1 VAGSLR
7 RDPLVGSAIAR
18 WIIYPDSAGMTSMP
32 LRIVGWRDPLVGS
45 AIARWIIHP
54 GTTDA
59 TSASLRISVPIAMR
73 DTISICAGSQHGTG
87 DAVRRDQDDQHSER

>member
-1 VAGSLR
+1 MAGSLR
-7 RDPLVGSAIAR
+7 
-18 WIIYPDSAGMTSMP
+18 
-32 LRIVGWRDPLVGS
+32 RDPLVGS